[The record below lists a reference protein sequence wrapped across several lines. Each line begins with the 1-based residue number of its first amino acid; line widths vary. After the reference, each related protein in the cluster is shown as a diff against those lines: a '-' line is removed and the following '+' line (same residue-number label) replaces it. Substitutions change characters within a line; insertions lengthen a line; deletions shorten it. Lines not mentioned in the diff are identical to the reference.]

1 MRRENQMD
9 NELFYEYADLVRKYK
24 SGDEEAFSEIYDRS
38 SRFVYMTCLNTLG
51 NPEDAQDAMQETYL
65 TVVNDIGKLEDNE
78 KFLGWIKKIAVYK
91 SIDIQ
96 RKRRDGIS
104 YDDAIETEEILE
116 GDDDLESLPEYF
128 IEEKAKREELHKI
141 IKNVL
146 SEDQYQTILF
156 YYFNEMSVKEIAD
169 VTGCPEGTI
178 KRRLQN
184 SRIKIKSGV
193 EKYEKKTGDKLGAAA
208 IGISFLGRFFKEEAL
223 GLHVPDIST
232 FALSVGSTLPESAAH
247 SATEA
252 AEKAIET
259 TEKAA
264 EATAETLK
272 SAASAAQKAS
282 EASSGTA
289 RQAASAAG
297 RAAKTSFFATT
308 GGKVAIVATSLV
320 VLIGAGIGIKALID
334 NNTKDVDDEDEEEI
348 VETTA
353 QATET
358 TQPIESTPSE
368 PAPSETTET
377 TVDLTDPYQAP
388 DTGWAAAYSSLMAG
402 LSVYDFNDGY
412 VEYDIENFM
421 TAESVDDLQ
430 ILFDLVYINN
440 DTVPELVASVN
451 LSSELRYTNLYTY
464 SGGNAILLKAFQT
477 YQAPELYVPSENRVA
492 FCGDYLPEH
501 TLYSGFGS
509 ISSSGT
515 EFNETYPDCWEYLDY
530 SYCTGYYDDYTVEK
544 EAEYEAIFGFEQ
556 YTYIE
561 LVGAHTLSEMLGLMP
576 ASVVTD
582 SADVSDCYSA
592 PDSGWASAYCDVVMN
607 IDIANIPAYYQEDM
621 TSDQIKCDL
630 LFINSDQI
638 PELVICYTNSYNENF
653 LQIYTFVNGEAI
665 FVDDFSQDKFTLKY
679 IPGGN
684 NLQTNGALYFNGPDI
699 VKSTA
704 AYSMTADG
712 TAFTYIA
719 GYNSNFDITLDTVT
733 DADISEDYDRY
744 FTYTP
749 ETGYV
754 EVPEAEYNALF
765 VDGGFVDLSPAYSIF
780 DFLNNL
786 PIETPSADQIPNYF
800 PAPTPTPKPASG
812 NDEVMPA

>member
-1 MRRENQMD
+1 MD

-24 SGDEEAFSEIYDRS
+24 SGDEEAFTEIYDRS

-51 NPEDAQDAMQETYL
+51 NPEDAQDAMQDTYI
-65 TVVNDIGKLEDNE
+65 TVVNDINNLEDEE

-96 RKRRDGIS
+96 RKKREGIS

-141 IKNVL
+141 IKDVL
-146 SEDQYQTILF
+146 SEDQYQAVLF
-156 YYFNEMSVKEIAD
+156 YYFDEMSVKEIATA
-169 VTGCPEGTI
+169 TGCPEGTV

-208 IGISFLGRFFKEEAL
+208 IGFSFLARFFKEEAL
-223 GLHVPDIST
+223 GLIVPDMSSL
-232 FALSVGSTLPESAAH
+232 ALSIGNIGGTLSQ
-247 SATEA
+247 SATHTVAEA
-252 AEKAIET
+252 AGKAVET
-259 TEKAA
+259 TERAA

-272 SAASAAQKAS
+272 STASAAQKAS

-308 GGKVAIVATSLV
+308 GGKIAIGTVSLAVLVA
-320 VLIGAGIGIKALID
+320 AGIGVKALID
-334 NNTKDVDDEDEEEI
+334 NNTRDVDDDEEEV
-348 VETTA
+348 VETTV
-353 QATET
+353 QTTET
-358 TQPIESTPSE
+358 TQPVASTQID

-388 DTGWAAAYSSLMAG
+388 DTGWSAAYSSLMAG
-402 LSVYDFNDGY
+402 LSVYDFDNGY
-412 VEYDIENFM
+412 VSSYLDNYVAPEN
-421 TAESVDDLQ
+421 VGDLQ
-430 ILFDLVYINN
+430 ILFDLVYINS
-440 DTVPELVASVN
+440 DTVPELVASVD
-451 LSSELRYTNLYTY
+451 LSPELRLVNLYTY
-464 SGGNAILLKAFQT
+464 SGGSAIQLYAFYT
-477 YQAPELYVPSENRVA
+477 PQAPDLYVPSENRIA
-492 FCGDYLPEH
+492 YSGDYLPDH

-509 ISSSGT
+509 MSSSGT
-515 EFNETYPDCWEYLDY
+515 EFNETYPECWEYLDF
-530 SYCTGYYDDYTVEK
+530 SYCTGNYDDYTVEK
-544 EAEYEAIFGFEQ
+544 EAEYEAIFGFQQ

-561 LVGAHTLSEMLGLMP
+561 LVGTHTLSEMLSLMP
-576 ASVVTD
+576 ASTVTD
-582 SADVSDCYSA
+582 TADVSDCYSA
-592 PDSGWASAYCDVVMN
+592 PDTGWASAYCDVVMN
-607 IDIANIPAYYQEDM
+607 INIANIPDYYQEDM
-621 TSDQIKCDL
+621 TSDQVKCDL
-630 LFINSDQI
+630 MFINGDQI
-638 PELVICYTNSYNENF
+638 PELAISYTNSYNES
-653 LQIYTFVNGEAI
+653 LIQIYTYINGEAVFI
-665 FVDDFSQDKFTLKY
+665 DNFSQSKFAFKY

-699 VKSTA
+699 VKSSA
-704 AYSMTADG
+704 AYSMTDDG

-719 GYNSNFDITLDTVT
+719 GYNSTFDITLDTVT
-733 DADISEDYDRY
+733 SADLSDDYDRY

-754 EVPEAEYNALF
+754 EVTEADYNALF
-765 VDGGFVDLSPAYSIF
+765 VNGDFVDVAPAYTVYE
-780 DFLNNL
+780 FLNNL

-800 PAPTPTPKPASG
+800 PAPTPTPQPASG
-812 NDEVMPA
+812 NDEIMPA